1 MAYITVG
8 IDTSR
13 TYNKKQPPG
22 GACAD
27 LFGGSQDRPNP
38 RDGAQEKK
46 LNRMLSNVELAS
58 EQEVCEQPTK
68 KIDKTEEVKKPRI
81 QRKSQPSV
89 CPVTG
94 ETIGHNLAT
103 IEPVDKREVVKQE
116 EKMADKKETAVK
128 MDEKAKPE
136 PKAVSSPESV
146 PSPAVNTPEPAAN
159 TPYVTEVITATAAPA
174 PAEVKSAQQ
183 PSSTVMPPSSPSP
196 TPSPPQNQKPVV
208 STPTPAPVKTRR
220 VPPGGHTTAFW

>member
-27 LFGGSQDRPNP
+27 LFGGSQDKPHP
-38 RDGAQEKK
+38 GDGAQERK

-58 EQEVCEQPTK
+58 EKEAMEQPTK
-68 KIDKTEEVKKPRI
+68 KVDKTEEVKQPRI

-94 ETIGHNLAT
+94 ETIGHNLAA
-103 IEPVDKREVVKQE
+103 IETVDKREVVKQE
-116 EKMADKKETAVK
+116 KVAEKKETAVK
-128 MDEKAKPE
+128 ADEKMKPE
-136 PKAVSSPESV
+136 PKAVSSPESE
-146 PSPAVNTPEPAAN
+146 PASAVKTPEPAAN
-159 TPYVTEVITATAAPA
+159 SPQVTEVTTATTTPA
-174 PAEVKSAQQ
+174 PAEVKSAET
-183 PSSTVMPPSSPSP
+183 PSNNAVPPSSPSP

>member
-27 LFGGSQDRPNP
+27 LFGGSQDRPHP
-38 RDGAQEKK
+38 GDGPQEKK

-58 EQEVCEQPTK
+58 EKEAVEQPSK
-68 KIDKTEEVKKPRI
+68 KVDKAEEVKPPRI

-94 ETIGHNLAT
+94 ETIGHNLAAAQS
-103 IEPVDKREVVKQE
+103 VDKKEVIKQE
-116 EKMADKKETAVK
+116 EKIADKKEAAVK
-128 MDEKAKPE
+128 VDEKPKPE
-136 PKAVSSPESV
+136 PKAVSSPESE
-146 PSPAVNTPEPAAN
+146 PAPAVKTPEPAVN
-159 TPYVTEVITATAAPA
+159 SPNVTEVPPAPATPA
-174 PAEVKSAQQ
+174 PAEVKSAQT
-183 PSSTVMPPSSPSP
+183 PSETVIPPSS
-196 TPSPPQNQKPVV
+196 PSPPQNQKPVV
-208 STPTPAPVKTRR
+208 SSPTPAPVKTRR